1 MYEVMLL
8 KTKLRA
14 LNIVVVTLKSS
25 ANFNIARNTHNIYW
39 SNQLYLMLHLQ
50 LFYFLRLGK
59 AP

>member
-8 KTKLRA
+8 KTKLQA

-25 ANFNIARNTHNIYW
+25 ANFNIARNTHNIYR
-39 SNQLYLMLHLQ
+39 SNQLYLTLHLQ